1 MNLSRAGSSYE
12 ASRKKWSDFLQSRS
26 QKTHLPKS
34 LPLPKKQSIP
44 AYKLS
49 LTHKQSFRPLKDM
62 IYAIEEEPRFCIHG
76 VKGVTIDVQDGKM
89 SVAVLCRENVKKRR
103 NSDIKVHDMKL
114 MDIYWPC
121 LNRNFN
127 TKEIFW
133 QYQVDKYGG
142 LTDLKDDHLSFGLR
156 LGMRYIPKIAD
167 IFVAH
172 GFKENKTYNC
182 LRFVEMMEK
191 DLEFTPEVI
200 FKKLKKSKQLL
211 YLDSLGVFVN
221 RKDLK
226 PMSYLIDR
234 FFLANHWFRLE
245 SLATRLGCTP
255 SDKKAKLDL
264 EFN

>member
-1 MNLSRAGSSYE
+1 MGTWVGDVGTMVVTGESPRLATLWWSYG
-12 ASRKKWSDFLQSRS
+12 QG
-26 QKTHLPKS
+26 
-34 LPLPKKQSIP
+34 
-44 AYKLS
+44 
-49 LTHKQSFRPLKDM
+49 
-62 IYAIEEEPRFCIHG
+62 G
-76 VKGVTIDVQDGKM
+76 VGGYGPSGDCM
-89 SVAVLCRENVKKRR
+89 
-103 NSDIKVHDMKL
+103 
-114 MDIYWPC
+114 
-121 LNRNFN
+121 NFN